1 MVASAMTFGRNPH
14 VLKAQAAEQR
24 AVDAPDALARVLAYR
39 DAAHQWE
46 RAAAREAP
54 GKRRAEYEQHA
65 ARNRELA
72 DEADGD
78 APNRAATAPAKA
90 PPPPDSLLN

>member
-1 MVASAMTFGRNPH
+1 MTFGRNPH
-14 VLKAQAAEQR
+14 LLKAQAAEQR
-24 AVDAPDALARVLAYR
+24 ALDAPDAPARVLAYR

-46 RAAAREAP
+46 RAAAREAS

-72 DEADGD
+72 DEADGG
-78 APNRAATAPAKA
+78 APDRAAVAPTKA
-90 PPPPDSLLN
+90 SPPPDSLLN